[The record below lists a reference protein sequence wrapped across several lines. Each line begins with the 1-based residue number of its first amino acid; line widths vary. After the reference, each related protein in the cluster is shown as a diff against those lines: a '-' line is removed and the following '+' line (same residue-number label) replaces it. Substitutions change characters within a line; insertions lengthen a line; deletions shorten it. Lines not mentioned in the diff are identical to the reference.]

1 MNTKVIVR
9 CSTMDGEFC
18 STYLEKLGGGLR
30 LTTSSEKKNNN
41 KKQEK
46 QKQNK
51 AKQKLFI

>member
-1 MNTKVIVR
+1 
-9 CSTMDGEFC
+9 MDGEFC
-18 STYLEKLGGGLR
+18 STYLEKLGGCLR